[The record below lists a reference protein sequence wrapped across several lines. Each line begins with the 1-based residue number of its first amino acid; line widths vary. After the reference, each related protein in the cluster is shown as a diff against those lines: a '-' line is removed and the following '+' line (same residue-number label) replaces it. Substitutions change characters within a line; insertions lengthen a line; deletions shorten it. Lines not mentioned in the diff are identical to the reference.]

1 MSRIDYDTLVV
12 TAPGLE
18 QVTQNELAKLG
29 VVPKEVLEPGAIPV
43 HVAAE
48 TLYTMNLNLRTAS
61 RITVRVTA
69 FHARSFAELE
79 RRAKVVSWDEW
90 LGKDIRVRLRVTCRK
105 SRLYHSD
112 AVAERIASAIVGRT
126 SARIDA
132 DADDEG
138 DGQLILVRLL
148 RDECTIRIDSSGDNL
163 HRRGYRQ
170 AIAKAPLRE
179 TLAAA
184 MLMGA
189 EWSSEAPLIDPFCGS
204 GTIPIEAALIARNI
218 APGIQRSFAFQQ
230 WPSFSE
236 KQWRQVVDRA
246 RAAEQPRNA
255 LIFGADRDQG
265 AIDAARANAVRAGV
279 ADHIEFKCQPLS
291 ALTPPATTGWLV
303 TNPPYGVRVG
313 ERDRLRNLYATL
325 GRLARDR
332 LPGWHIALLSA
343 HPALEAQLAVP
354 LTEGFRTTNGGL
366 NVRLVQRLPFAQRQV
381 PGSTSTR

>member
-29 VVPKEVLEPGAIPV
+29 VVPKEALEPGAIPV
-43 HVAAE
+43 HAAAK

-61 RITVRVTA
+61 RITVRLTA

-79 RRAKVVSWDEW
+79 RRAKAVSWDEW
-90 LGKDIRVRLRVTCRK
+90 LGKEIRVRLRVTCRK

-132 DADDEG
+132 DDDDEG

-170 AIAKAPLRE
+170 AVAKAPLRE

-204 GTIPIEAALIARNI
+204 GTIPIEGALIARNI

-236 KQWRQVVDRA
+236 KVWRQVVDRA
-246 RAAEQPRNA
+246 RAAELPRNAA

-265 AIDAARANAVRAGV
+265 AIDAAHANAVRAGV
-279 ADHIEFKCQPLS
+279 AHHIEFKCQPLS
-291 ALTPPATTGWLV
+291 ALTPPATPGWLV

-313 ERDRLRNLYATL
+313 ERDKLRNLYATL

-332 LPGWHIALLSA
+332 LHSWHIALLSA
-343 HPALEAQLAVP
+343 NPALEAQLAVP
-354 LTEGFRTTNGGL
+354 LTEGFRTINGGI
-366 NVRLVQRLPFAQRQV
+366 NVRLVQRLPFV
-381 PGSTSTR
+381 GD